1 MKEARRADRF
11 TQLALAAGDEALAQ
25 AGIADSYDGDDVAC
39 VIGTGIG
46 GIGTIEEQ
54 HSSCASAARRPS
66 RRWPSR

>member
-11 TQLALAAGDEALAQ
+11 TQLALPPATRPWLE

-54 HSSCASAARRPS
+54 HISCASAARRPS